1 VIVMMICHYDDS
13 NPSGGLEKQAR
24 MLALSLRAAGE
35 DVVVLGSTRKF
46 SRAGWSDDEGVPV
59 RLFWTYTTPQ
69 ISGRYLPAALL
80 WAAQLL
86 LWVFRN
92 RARIGLI
99 HVHQLRIHAFVA
111 AVARKFWGIPN
122 ILKSATGGT
131 GADIR
136 VIGTRKYFGAAGRRF
151 VIAHGDRFVA
161 TTRSIKEDLLRW
173 GVPAEKIAVI
183 PNGLKIGPAEAGD
196 APEMRARHFLFLGR
210 LDEDKNVTALAAAAA
225 DMPPEAKFQL
235 DFYGAGNLEAEVEA
249 ISRRDPAGR
258 VGLRGWH
265 SDPDDILGRYGYLL
279 LPSNAEGLSNAMLEA
294 MVRGVV
300 PVTTRV
306 SGCVDHITPN
316 ENGLFLDGVDRASLH
331 AGLSVLTS
339 LPVQEWS
346 RLSNAASDYA
356 RVRFDMDSVR
366 DQYRAL
372 YARFIRGR
380 SVMGARK

>member
-1 VIVMMICHYDDS
+1 MIVMMICHYDDS

-24 MLALSLRAAGE
+24 MLARSLRAAGE

-46 SRAGWSDDEGVPV
+46 SRAGWSDDDGVPV

-92 RARIGLI
+92 RARIDLI

-111 AVARKFWGIPN
+111 ALARKFWGIPN
-122 ILKSATGGT
+122 ILKSATGGS

-161 TTRSIKEDLLRW
+161 TTRSIEEDLTRW
-173 GVPAEKIAVI
+173 GVPAEKIVII
-183 PNGLKIGPAEAGD
+183 PNGLRIGPAEAGD
-196 APEMRARHFLFLGR
+196 APETRAHRFLFLGR
-210 LDEDKNVTALAAAAA
+210 LDADKNVAALAAAAA
-225 DMPPEAKFQL
+225 DMPQQAKFQL
-235 DFYGAGNLEAEVEA
+235 DFYGAGDLEAEVEA

-258 VGLRGWH
+258 VRLHGWH

-316 ENGLFLDGVDRASLH
+316 ENGLFLEGTDRASLH
-331 AGLSVLTS
+331 AGLSIITS
-339 LPVQEWS
+339 LPTQEWS
-346 RLSNAASDYA
+346 RLSSATSDYA
-356 RVRFDMDSVR
+356 TRHFDILAVR
-366 DQYRAL
+366 DRYLAL
-372 YARFIRGR
+372 YAELAAQPIRLR
-380 SVMGARK
+380 PV